1 MSTPDLQPSPRT
13 GLRRLLSADGA
24 VLTML
29 AVVITVSGG
38 LAAGAV
44 AGHFVLS
51 AEVRQTH
58 ARIDHV
64 SNTLAA
70 RVDHVSNTLA
80 ARIDETNARI
90 DETNARIDETNARI
104 DETNARIDKLHA
116 DMNAQF
122 NRMFTLLQG
131 TLQDHSRRLD
141 AIERRL
147 AETVPP
153 SGSGATP

>member
-1 MSTPDLQPSPRT
+1 MSSPDLQPSPRP

-29 AVVITVSGG
+29 AVVIAAAIA
-38 LAAGAV
+38 LAIGAV
-44 AGHFVLS
+44 AGHFALA

-58 ARIDHV
+58 ARID
-64 SNTLAA
+64 
-70 RVDHVSNTLA
+70 D
-80 ARIDETNARI
+80 TNARI
-90 DETNARIDETNARI
+90 DALTADVNARFDRMDAKMEAGFDRMEARF
-104 DETNARIDKLHA
+104 D
-116 DMNAQF
+116 
-122 NRMFTLLQG
+122 RMFALLQS

-153 SGSGATP
+153 SGAGTTP

>member
-1 MSTPDLQPSPRT
+1 MSSPDLQPPPRT
-13 GLRRLLSADGA
+13 GLRRFLSPDVA

-29 AVVITVSGG
+29 AVVITVSAG

-44 AGHFVLS
+44 AGHFALS

-70 RVDHVSNTLA
+70 R
-80 ARIDETNARI
+80 IDETNARI
-90 DETNARIDETNARI
+90 DDTNVRIDALT
-104 DETNARIDKLHA
+104 A
-116 DMNAQF
+116 DMNARF
-122 NRMFTLLQG
+122 DRMEAKMEARFDRMFTLLQG
-131 TLQDHSRRLD
+131 TLQEHGRRLD

-147 AETVPP
+147 AETAPP
-153 SGSGATP
+153 SSQDATP

>member
-1 MSTPDLQPSPRT
+1 MSSIDLQPPPRT
-13 GLRRLLSADGA
+13 GLRRLLTADGA

-29 AVVITVSGG
+29 AVVIAAAIA
-38 LAAGAV
+38 LAIGAV
-44 AGHFVLS
+44 AGHFALA

-64 SNTLAA
+64 SSTLAT
-70 RVDHVSNTLA
+70 RIDETNVRIDETNVRIDETNV
-80 ARIDETNARI
+80 RIDETNARI
-90 DETNARIDETNARI
+90 DALT
-104 DETNARIDKLHA
+104 A

-122 NRMFTLLQG
+122 DRMFALLQG
-131 TLQDHSRRLD
+131 TLQDHGRRLD

-153 SGSGATP
+153 PGGDATP

>member
-1 MSTPDLQPSPRT
+1 MSSVDLQPPPRT

-44 AGHFVLS
+44 AGHFALS

-58 ARIDHV
+58 ARID
-64 SNTLAA
+64 A
-70 RVDHVSNTLA
+70 
-80 ARIDETNARI
+80 TNARI
-90 DETNARIDETNARI
+90 DALTADVNARFDRMDAKMEAGFDRMEARF
-104 DETNARIDKLHA
+104 DRVV
-116 DMNAQF
+116 
-122 NRMFTLLQG
+122 TLLQG
-131 TLQDHSRRLD
+131 TLQEHGRRLD

-147 AETVPP
+147 AETGPP
-153 SGSGATP
+153 SGADTTP

>member
-1 MSTPDLQPSPRT
+1 MSSVDLQPPPRT

-29 AVVITVSGG
+29 AVVIAAAIA
-38 LAAGAV
+38 LAIGAV
-44 AGHFVLS
+44 AGHFALS

-70 RVDHVSNTLA
+70 RIDENN
-80 ARIDETNARI
+80 ARIDDTNARI
-90 DETNARIDETNARI
+90 DALT
-104 DETNARIDKLHA
+104 A
-116 DMNAQF
+116 DMNAGF
-122 NRMFTLLQG
+122 DRMEDRFDRIFTLLQG
-131 TLQDHSRRLD
+131 TLQDHGRRLD

-147 AETVPP
+147 AETGPP
-153 SGSGATP
+153 SGAGTTP